1 METLLRDVRYGVRSL
16 LKRPGFAT
24 IAVITLALGIGA
36 NTAIFSVVNA
46 VLLRPLPYAEAE
58 RLFVPWGRRGNTQ
71 NHTNVSYP
79 DFADWQAQTRTL
91 EHVAAYNSSGT
102 LLREG
107 AAEPELIV
115 GAAVSADLFPLLKIA
130 PILGRPFTR
139 ADDQPNASPVIVL
152 GYELWRQRFNSDP
165 NIIGRQIRIGSTG
178 TSAVVLGVLPE
189 GFRFPAQATKTE
201 FLRPLASTLGDRT
214 QRRSAY
220 SLRVVARLKPG
231 VTAAAAESEMRAIG
245 AQLEQQYPDEGFRL
259 GARLISLHEEVTW
272 GSRTP
277 LLVLLGAVGFVLLI
291 ACANVANLLLARAA
305 SRHREM
311 AIRAALGAGRR
322 RVVQQ
327 LLTESLLLSLLG
339 GALGLMVA
347 WWGVHF
353 LLVASSLD
361 IPRLKDVGLDTNV
374 LAFTAVVSVLTGVI
388 FGLAP
393 ALQASKADLQD
404 ALKEGG
410 RNAGGSVVRNRVRAL
425 LVVVEVALSLV
436 LLVGAG
442 LLGKSFLLLSEVRPG
457 FDPEHVL
464 STNLSLAKAKYPQ
477 PEQQQAG
484 FAEIVT
490 RAAAIPGV
498 EAAAVIH
505 PLPLGGNTNSNTFL
519 ITGRPPPRPE
529 DKPISNHR
537 TISPD
542 YFSALHIPLSRGRPF
557 DERDTQ
563 HTPPVIIVNETLAR
577 LYFAGT
583 DALGQHIIIE
593 GERGDNDAPPAREII
608 GIVGDVRHESLD
620 TESGPEYYVPYTQV
634 PEPSMSLVVRSST
647 DNPGSLA
654 GSVREV
660 IKQMDKDQY
669 VAAIQPMTRLVAESV
684 ARRRFSTMLTGLFA
698 SVALLLA
705 SIGIFGVLNYTVV
718 QRTQEIG
725 LRVALGAQTRDVL
738 RLVLGQGVRLI
749 VFGLALGL
757 AASFALTRV
766 LAGMLFGV
774 TPTDPLTFVAV
785 SFLLASVA
793 LLACYIPARRATK
806 VDPVVA
812 LRYE

>member
-1 METLLRDVRYGVRSL
+1 METLLRDVRYGIRSL
-16 LKRPGFAT
+16 LKRPGFTA

-46 VLLRPLPYAEAE
+46 VLLRPLPYADAE
-58 RLFVPWGRRGNTQ
+58 RLFVPWGRRGDMK
-71 NHTNVSYP
+71 NHTVVSYP
-79 DFADWQAQTRTL
+79 DFVDWQARTQTL
-91 EHVAAYNSSGT
+91 EYVAAYNSSGT

-107 AAEPELIV
+107 DAEPELIT
-115 GAAVSADLFPLLKIA
+115 GAAVSADLFPLLKVA
-130 PILGRPFTR
+130 PILGQPFTR
-139 ADDQPNASPVIVL
+139 ADDQPNASQVIVL
-152 GYELWRQRFNSDP
+152 GYDLWQRRFNSDP
-165 NIIGRQIRIGSTG
+165 KIIGKQIRTAS
-178 TSAVVLGVLPE
+178 TSATVLGVLPE

-201 FLRPLASTLGDRT
+201 FLRPLAPTLGDRT

-231 VTAAAAESEMRAIG
+231 ARAAAAESEMRAIG
-245 AQLEQQYPDEGFRL
+245 VQLEQQYPDEGFRL
-259 GARLISLHEEVTW
+259 GARLISLDEEFTW

-305 SRHREM
+305 TRHREM

-322 RVVQQ
+322 RVVRQ
-327 LLTESLLLSLLG
+327 LLTESLLLSFLG
-339 GALGLMVA
+339 GAFGLLVA

-353 LLVASSLD
+353 LLATGPLN
-361 IPRLKDVGLDTNV
+361 IPGLKDAGLDTNV
-374 LAFTAVVSVLTGVI
+374 LAFTAIVSVLTGVI

-393 ALQASKADLQD
+393 ALQASRADLQD

-410 RNAGGSVVRNRVRAL
+410 RNAGGGAVRNRVRAV

-484 FAEIVT
+484 FAEIVR

-498 EAAAVIH
+498 EAAAVIS
-505 PLPLGGNTNSNTFL
+505 PIPLGGDSNANTFL
-519 ITGRPPPRPE
+519 ISGRPALRPE

-537 TISPD
+537 TISPS
-542 YFSALHIPLSRGRPF
+542 YFRALHIPLSRGREF
-557 DERDTQ
+557 DESDNQ
-563 HTPPVIIVNETLAR
+563 HAPPVIIVNETLAR
-577 LYFAGT
+577 RFFAGT
-583 DALGQHIIIE
+583 EALGQHIIIE
-593 GERGDNDAPPAREII
+593 GERGDNGSPPPREII

-620 TESGPEYYVPYTQV
+620 TESGPEYYVPYTQA
-634 PEPSMSLVVRSST
+634 PEPSMSLVVRTST

-654 GSVREV
+654 AGLRDM

-669 VAAIQPMTRLVAESV
+669 VAAIQPMTKLVAESV
-684 ARRRFSTMLTGLFA
+684 ARRRFNALLTGLFA
-698 SVALLLA
+698 AVALLLA
-705 SIGIFGVLNYTVV
+705 AVGIFGVLNYTVA

-738 RLVLGQGVRLI
+738 RLVLGHGVRLI
-749 VFGLALGL
+749 IFGLVLGL
-757 AASFALTRV
+757 AASFALTRI

-774 TPTDPLTFVAV
+774 TPTDPVTFVGV
-785 SFLLASVA
+785 SFLLGSVA

-806 VDPVVA
+806 VDPLVA